1 MLSGSC
7 LCGDISFEVQGTP
20 LGASM
25 CHCSQ
30 CRKQSGHHWASVH
43 VAREALEMTSQDG
56 LAWYS
61 ASDKARR
68 GFCETCGS
76 MLFWDPV
83 DEDRI
88 SVSLGVLD
96 NPTGAKLAKHI
107 FTTDKGDYYEIT
119 DGLAQS

>member
-1 MLSGSC
+1 
-7 LCGDISFEVQGTP
+7 
-20 LGASM
+20 
-25 CHCSQ
+25 
-30 CRKQSGHHWASVH
+30 
-43 VAREALEMTSQDG
+43 MTSQDG

-83 DEDRI
+83 DEDKI

-96 NPTGAKLAKHI
+96 NPTSAKLTKHI
-107 FTTDKGDYYEIT
+107 FTKDKGDYYEIT